1 MRTFKMLLK
10 KYDVE
15 IKDVIQKGGIDK
27 SSIYTLANKEK
38 SKPDS
43 SRITGAMLQAVALT
57 VGIDPGTVIND
68 LLYLEQE
75 VGILA
80 EEMQNTL
87 VNVIQT
93 EGKEAAL
100 KFLPGFIFKVVE
112 QEEFKEE
119 FERYYSE
126 FILAYKG

>member
-93 EGKEAAL
+93 EGKEAAV

>member
-43 SRITGAMLQAVALT
+43 SRITGAMLQSVALT

-93 EGKEAAL
+93 EGKEAAV

>member
-10 KYDVE
+10 KYNVE

-43 SRITGAMLQAVALT
+43 SRITGAMLQSVALT

>member
-1 MRTFKMLLK
+1 MK
-10 KYDVE
+10 KYNVE

-43 SRITGAMLQAVALT
+43 SRITGSMLQAVALT

-87 VNVIQT
+87 TDVIHS

-112 QEEFKEE
+112 QEAYKEE

-126 FILAYKG
+126 FILAYEAKKEDIQ

>member
-87 VNVIQT
+87 VDVIQS

-112 QEEFKEE
+112 QDEFKEE

-126 FILAYKG
+126 FIISYVV

>member
-10 KYDVE
+10 RYQVE
-15 IKDVIQKGGIDK
+15 IQDVIRKGGIDK

-57 VGIDPGTVIND
+57 VGVDPGTVMND

-80 EEMQNTL
+80 EEVQHTL
-87 VNVIQT
+87 MNVIED
-93 EGKEAAL
+93 EGKEEAL
-100 KFLPGFIFKVVE
+100 LFLPILLYKVVE
-112 QEEFKEE
+112 QAEFKEE
-119 FERYYSE
+119 FEHHFKQ
-126 FILAYKG
+126 FILSYDS